1 MLDTT
6 NFAISSLVAH
16 AHLNPEAQ
24 REFQL
29 AVARLVANHPPTL
42 SLPQKQLG
50 LICVLEKLVKSM
62 PADYQPANTLA
73 MLGTLLFGTRTM
85 AAITQIAR
93 GQLIEDA

>member
-1 MLDTT
+1 M
-6 NFAISSLVAH
+6 
-16 AHLNPEAQ
+16 
-24 REFQL
+24 
-29 AVARLVANHPPTL
+29 VANHSSDL
-42 SLPQKQLG
+42 SLPQKQLA
-50 LICVLEKLVKSM
+50 LLVVLEELMKGL